1 MCAIVDANVVNEVFG
16 PSQSPAGEKFYDW
29 INAVAGR
36 LVVGGKLL
44 EELEEGSPKF
54 REWASTLGEAGRMRT
69 VNADQVNAKAEEI
82 KSKCVSDDP
91 HIIALA
97 QISGAR
103 LLYTNESSEKKK
115 RLCEDFKDRSLI
127 NQPRGKI
134 YTTRKNKR
142 FTSTHKRLLGQRDL
156 CQR

>member
-1 MCAIVDANVVNEVFG
+1 MCAIVDANVANEVFG
-16 PSQSPAGEKFYDW
+16 PSQSPAGEKFYAW
-29 INAVAGR
+29 INAAAGR

-54 REWASTLGEAGRMRT
+54 REWASTLGDAGRMRT
-69 VNADQVNAKAEEI
+69 VNADQVNAKAEEM
-82 KSKCVSDDP
+82 KNKCVSDDS

-115 RLCEDFKDRSLI
+115 RLCEDFKNRNLI

-134 YTTRKNKR
+134 YTSRKNKR
-142 FTSTHKRLLGQRDL
+142 FTSTHKRLLGRQDL
-156 CQR
+156 CQK